1 MSDKF
6 LEKWMPALDTSLLDE
21 RADNAIR
28 RVSGSIGLDI
38 SVDKGRMRTLKE
50 TAAQA
55 LEAGVDSVG
64 PLFMRIGQG
73 VFEAGVCK
81 IGQSLD
87 PKEVGAEILCEFH
100 AEAVAAFQAA
110 KAALAT
116 EALAFMNAR
125 GMGEAVTQAAITAA
139 DGVFAAPDKELFTR
153 EALPFIKT
161 VATPSTQAF
170 IGGLAG
176 FACVFA
182 LIRSPHLGIFTG
194 VLAGGGAYYLARRR
208 VRRRCESLLRQL
220 PRNLYQMLAT
230 EWNANIR
237 RYAET
242 VNAALA
248 AAGEKNPAE

>member
-1 MSDKF
+1 MTNDAAGNAKVA
-6 LEKWMPALDTSLLDE
+6 WAPGLDTSLLDE
-21 RADNAIR
+21 RMDNAMR

-55 LEAGVDSVG
+55 LEAGASSAG
-64 PLFMRIGQG
+64 PLFMRVGQG
-73 VFEAGVCK
+73 VFEAGFCK
-81 IGQSLD
+81 IGQALD
-87 PKEVGAEILCEFH
+87 PKEVGAEILYEFH
-100 AEAVAAFQAA
+100 AESVAAFQAA
-110 KAALAT
+110 KAALAA
-116 EALAFMNAR
+116 EALAFMKQR
-125 GMGEAVTQAAITAA
+125 GVGEAHAQTLIAAA
-139 DGVFAAPDKELFTR
+139 DGAFNVPDKELFTR
-153 EALPFIKT
+153 EGLPFIRT
-161 VATPSTQAF
+161 IAAPSTQAF

-194 VLAGGGAYYLARRR
+194 VLVGGGAYSLARRR
-208 VRRRCESLLRQL
+208 VRSSCEAMLRQL

-242 VNAALA
+242 VNAGL
-248 AAGEKNPAE
+248 EKQGAE